1 MERLQELVI
10 LEGQL
15 NEKRYEVVMEQMKN
29 IAETQKT
36 ILLVLSTMVKE
47 PQIKNAIRRIVD
59 YDPIREVA
67 KVLDSTASDKITIYC
82 HNKQEFL
89 DFTDWML
96 GVFREYGTILMAD
109 ILDKIGFSD
118 AQVDHD
124 LEITESQVFMYD
136 EKQKVVI
143 YKND

>member
-15 NEKRYEVVMEQMKN
+15 NEKRHEVLMEQMKG
-29 IAETQKT
+29 IVETQKT